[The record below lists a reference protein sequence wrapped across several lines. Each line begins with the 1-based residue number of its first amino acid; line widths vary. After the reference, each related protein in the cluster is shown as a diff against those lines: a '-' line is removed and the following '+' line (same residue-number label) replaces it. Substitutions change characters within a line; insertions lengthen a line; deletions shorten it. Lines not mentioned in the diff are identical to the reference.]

1 MTVKEYWLPDY
12 EKNKAFF
19 SEMAAAGKKYFGTQ
33 MGGVYTNKNGWTEIF
48 GGEWTGGADMP
59 LWWAHWD
66 KQGPSWDSWVPF
78 AGWKVPAIKQYHGGI
93 NLCDMDVDLDSY

>member
-1 MTVKEYWLPDY
+1 MKEYWLPDY

-19 SEMAAAGKKYFGTQ
+19 SEMAAAGKRIFGKQ

-48 GGEWTGGADMP
+48 GGEWPGGADMP

-78 AGWKVPAIKQYHGGI
+78 AGWKTLAIKQYHGGI
-93 NLCDMDVDLDSY
+93 HLCGMDVDLDSY